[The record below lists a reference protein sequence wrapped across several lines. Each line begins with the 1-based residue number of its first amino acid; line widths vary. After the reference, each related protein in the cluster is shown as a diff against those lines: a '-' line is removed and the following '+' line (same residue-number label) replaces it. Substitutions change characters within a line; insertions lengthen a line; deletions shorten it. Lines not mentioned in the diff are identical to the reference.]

1 VAALAIRLGVAP
13 SVLWAED
20 PRDLATVL
28 DVLAEVEGA
37 ATEEAAADG

>member
-20 PRDLATVL
+20 PRDLATIL
-28 DVLAEVEGA
+28 DVLDEVDA
-37 ATEEAAADG
+37 AAQEAAADG